1 MIMQDW
7 FQSCIVIVRGRRLS
21 LPILK
26 VANKIL
32 SLFVLDPPFWKIPN
46 KALSL
51 PPSLFLSLS
60 TDLWPCS
67 TRSPCRPA
75 HHLGPTQT
83 KGQGFRVWGLA
94 FSSLC
99 PPAHGIVL
107 YVHLPIFVLPR
118 QRGRTWKASAGAGQ
132 RTSDGTGEQQH
143 ETLQEKSKFLESGL
157 PFLLLLPP
165 PLSPNHRVSGK
176 QQQETLQ
183 EKSTSARPRRT

>member
-1 MIMQDW
+1 MTG
-7 FQSCIVIVRGRRLS
+7 FSHALSSCAGDALAS
-21 LPILK
+21 PFLK
-26 VANKIL
+26 VPNKVL

-107 YVHLPIFVLPR
+107 YVHLPILVLPR

-143 ETLQEKSKFLESGL
+143 ETLQEKRNSSSLCL
-157 PFLLLLPP
+157 PFLPLLSPP
-165 PLSPNHRVSGK
+165 PLS
-176 QQQETLQ
+176 
-183 EKSTSARPRRT
+183 